1 MAKIN
6 PYIADRITL
15 FRTAWKELAPRESFG
30 GMTLADFETATAL
43 PLALRDQILALEKQ
57 LVGRKTDRTKADTA
71 ANAVLDLV
79 VNSVR
84 GTQLY
89 GPDSSLYRALG
100 YVRKSERRSGLTRK
114 GLQKSPVTNAA

>member
-15 FRTAWKELAPRESFG
+15 FRTAWKELAPSESFA
-30 GMTLADFETATAL
+30 GMTLSGFEAATAL
-43 PLALRDQILALEKQ
+43 PLTLRDQILGLEKQ
-57 LVGRKTDRTKADTA
+57 LEARKTDRAKADTA
-71 ANAVLDLV
+71 ANVVLDLV

-100 YVRKSERRSGLTRK
+100 YVRKSERRTGLTRK
-114 GLQKSPVTNAA
+114 GLQKSPGTNAA